1 MDIVEI
7 AIIVS
12 AVIALVTFISGT
24 YEYSRQGA
32 TRRAEHFFKMRR
44 LLKQNDTFKD
54 FADLIDKD
62 DQKLCDMDFK
72 DKRDYIGLFEEI
84 AISMNSKLIRKEV
97 AHYMFGY
104 YAIQCWKSNNFW
116 SWGGIERDSI
126 YWAVF
131 RDFVEQMEEMEE
143 RLYDRMRLRL
153 GLKRK
158 KYAF

>member
-1 MDIVEI
+1 MDEVDI

-12 AVIALVTFISGT
+12 VGIALVTFFRGT
-24 YEYSRQGA
+24 HEYSRQGA
-32 TRRAEHFFKMRR
+32 ARRAEHFFKMRR

-62 DQKLCDMDFK
+62 DQILCAMDFK

-84 AISMNSKLIRKEV
+84 AIAMNSKLIRKEV

-104 YAIQCWKSNNFW
+104 YAIQCWKSDKFW
-116 SWGGIERDSI
+116 SWKRVERGSI
-126 YWAVF
+126 YWAIF

-143 RLYDRMRLRL
+143 RLHDQMQSGL